1 MIPKTILDFIKET
14 VDGTHSLS
22 NGAIVEKQENV
33 SAIIDSLIEGNTVQ
47 GIGVA
52 TKRSPVGIK
61 NKDAG
66 KDKTMIEFSIS
77 DGENSAECVI
87 HNTGAKYLAGGLSN
101 STLASYDKILRVSI
115 AEGKPIKIEGAFTN
129 LNRKRLFVVEE
140 IEWADDGTKSQLEPQ
155 QIKAFLD
162 LCKSENITPLDILTD
177 DESIWSEFY
186 ADQSLKEAVM
196 LFCLSPYEK
205 EDMIHFGLITNP
217 GEGKNHLV
225 DKVIS
230 PLVRCRMAGTGKLST
245 FAALFGAMSSDD
257 LNSIEL
263 GLLPKMNNSRLVFS
277 EFQTMDED
285 VFGEMLNVMSDGF
298 YSMQKGKMDV
308 TRNAMLNMGFFGNPP
323 NYWNE
328 ENHDKTEMLA
338 AFGKYTLP
346 IISRL
351 TIIFAKPVLNDDP
364 NAEERIRMKILENM
378 DRKSKNKSKNEELSI
393 IRQFFKEYLLYVSRL
408 EPQLGFFKNI
418 IQSEFVRIQETE
430 NFKEA
435 FATRSKTDN
444 RKWAGLLSLIRG
456 YARLN
461 GRDKL
466 DPTDVTMG
474 TKMFEASLETLTGV
488 LPKSSLLQGIDFDM
502 LELHRTIVSTFDKG
516 MGHGASVSRKK
527 INELAKRQGRNKQL
541 KELFKINL
549 PDGSKLI
556 EDLGNG
562 ELLVK
567 RDWEG
572 SYE

>member
-378 DRKSKNKSKNEELSI
+378 DRKSKNKSK
-393 IRQFFKEYLLYVSRL
+393 
-408 EPQLGFFKNI
+408 
-418 IQSEFVRIQETE
+418 
-430 NFKEA
+430 
-435 FATRSKTDN
+435 
-444 RKWAGLLSLIRG
+444 
-456 YARLN
+456 
-461 GRDKL
+461 
-466 DPTDVTMG
+466 
-474 TKMFEASLETLTGV
+474 
-488 LPKSSLLQGIDFDM
+488 SLLLTFLLLLLLKNQSVKQEQNLNQKQHLQLIH
-502 LELHRTIVSTFDKG
+502 LVHLHHLVVL
-516 MGHGASVSRKK
+516 GHSLQV
-527 INELAKRQGRNKQL
+527 NH
-541 KELFKINL
+541 
-549 PDGSKLI
+549 
-556 EDLGNG
+556 
-562 ELLVK
+562 
-567 RDWEG
+567 
-572 SYE
+572 

>member
-33 SAIIDSLIEGNTVQ
+33 SAIVDSLIEGNTVQ

-66 KDKTMIEFSIS
+66 NDKTMIEFSVS

-87 HNTGAKYLAGGLSN
+87 HNCGAKYLAGGLSN

-129 LNRKRLFVVEE
+129 LNRKRLFIVEE

-155 QIKAFLD
+155 QIKAFLE

-217 GEGKNHLV
+217 GEGKNHLI

-298 YSMQKGKMDV
+298 YSLQKGKMDV
-308 TRNAMLNMGFFGNPP
+308 TRHAMLNMGFFGNPP

-328 ENHDKTEMLA
+328 DNHDKTEMLA

-418 IQSEFVRIQETE
+418 IQSEFVRIQETD

-444 RKWAGLLSLIRG
+444 RKWAGLLTLIRG

-502 LELHRTIVSTFDKG
+502 LELHRAIVSTFDKG

>member
-52 TKRSPVGIK
+52 TKRTPVGIK

-87 HNTGAKYLAGGLSN
+87 HNTGAKYLAGGLDN

-328 ENHDKTEMLA
+328 DNHDKTEMLA

-474 TKMFEASLETLTGV
+474 TKMLEASLETLTGV

-541 KELFKINL
+541 KELFNINL

>member
-22 NGAIVEKQENV
+22 NGAIVDKQENV

-52 TKRSPVGIK
+52 TKRTPVGIK

-87 HNTGAKYLAGGLSN
+87 HNTGAKYLAGALDN
-101 STLASYDKILRVSI
+101 NTLASYDKILRVSI
-115 AEGKPIKIEGAFTN
+115 AEGKPIKIEGAYTN
-129 LNRKRLFVVEE
+129 HNRKRLFVVEE

-217 GEGKNHLV
+217 GEGKNHLI

-328 ENHDKTEMLA
+328 DNHDKTEMLA

-378 DRKSKNKSKNEELSI
+378 DRKSKSKSKNDELEI

-488 LPKSSLLQGIDFDM
+488 LPKSSLLQGVDFDM
-502 LELHRTIVSTFDKG
+502 LELHRTIISTFDKG

-527 INELAKRQGRNKQL
+527 INELANRQGRNKQL

>member
-1 MIPKTILDFIKET
+1 MIPKTILDFIKES
-14 VDGTHSLS
+14 VEGSHPLS
-22 NGAIVEKQENV
+22 QGAIIEKNENV
-33 SAIIDSLIEGNTVQ
+33 ATIIDSLIDGNTVE

-66 KDKTMIEFSIS
+66 KDKTIIEFAIS
-77 DGENSAECVI
+77 DGENSADCVI
-87 HNTGAKYLAGGLSN
+87 HNTASKYLAGGLDN
-101 STLASYDKILRVSI
+101 ATLASYDKILRESI
-115 AEGKPIKIEGAFTN
+115 AEGKPIKVEGCYTN
-129 LNRKRLFVVEE
+129 LNRKRLFVVEDM
-140 IEWADDGTKSQLEPQ
+140 EWADDGLKSQLTES
-155 QIKAFLD
+155 QIAEFLD
-162 LCKSENITPLDILTD
+162 LCKSENITPLNILTD
-177 DESIWSEFY
+177 DDGLWSEFY
-186 ADQSLKEAVM
+186 ANQDLKEAVM
-196 LFCLSPYEK
+196 LYCLSPYEK

-257 LNSIEL
+257 LSSIEL
-263 GLLPKMNNSRLVFS
+263 GLLPKMNNSRIVFS

-298 YSMQKGKMDV
+298 YSLQKGKMDV
-308 TRNAMLNMGFFGNPP
+308 TRHAMLNMGFFGNPP

-328 ENHDKTEMLA
+328 EGYSKTEMLA

-364 NAEERIRMKILENM
+364 NAESTIRMKILENM
-378 DRKSKNKSKNEELSI
+378 DRKSKSKSKNEELML
-393 IRQFFKEYLLYVSRL
+393 IRKFFKEYLSFVSKL
-408 EPQLGFFKNI
+408 EPQLGLFKGI
-418 IQSEFVRIQETE
+418 IESEFVRIQDTD

-444 RKWAGLLSLIRG
+444 RKWAGYLSLIRG

-466 DPTDVTMG
+466 SSNDVKLG
-474 TKMFEASLETLTGV
+474 TKMFEASLETLTGM
-488 LPKSSLLQGIDFDM
+488 LPKSSLLQGIDFDT
-502 LELHRTIVSTFDKG
+502 LELHKQLLKAFDKG
-516 MGHGASVSRKK
+516 LGQGCTVKK
-527 INELAKRQGRNKQL
+527 KNAKDFAKRQQRGKQL
-541 KELFKINL
+541 TELLKITL

-556 EDLGNG
+556 EDLGG
-562 ELLVK
+562 GDYLVK